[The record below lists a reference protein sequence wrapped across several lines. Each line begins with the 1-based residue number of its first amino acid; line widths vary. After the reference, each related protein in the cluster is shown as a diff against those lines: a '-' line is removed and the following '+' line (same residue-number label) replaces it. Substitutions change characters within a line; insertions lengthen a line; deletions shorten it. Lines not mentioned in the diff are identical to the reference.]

1 MNQPGESEIQAT
13 PVIQETAK
21 EKIEAHVKER
31 LNRLLRK
38 AYTAFDTE
46 AEDAEVKIVR
56 IAGWTAEMFEEVI
69 EEQCYE
75 LQEYIDGEKGYGGIF
90 VDYTES
96 LENPKRPFYITVTV
110 SWGRTP
116 NAFEDLEF

>member
-1 MNQPGESEIQAT
+1 MNQPGESEIQVT

-38 AYTAFDTE
+38 ASTAFDTE
-46 AEDAEVKIVR
+46 GEDAEVKIVR
-56 IAGWTAEMFEEVI
+56 LAGMTAEMFEEVVG
-69 EEQCYE
+69 EQCDE
-75 LQEYIDGEKGYGGIF
+75 LQEYIDEEEGYGGIS
-90 VDYTES
+90 VNYTES

-110 SWGRTP
+110 SWGRTRNP
-116 NAFEDLEF
+116 FEDLEF